1 MRAAMVVCQSSVER
15 RDAGADIE
23 QPQGTTVEVVTVL
36 ETVGRHGDTSYL
48 QDGTGKCG
56 KERVL

>member
-1 MRAAMVVCQSSVER
+1 MVVCQSSVER